1 MKSLAVTTV
10 VIGAL
15 LAADGAMARDDDRKG
30 DRKDRVEQRHYD
42 GHYDRY
48 SYRDKHH
55 RGYHSK
61 HERRH
66 HERRHFNKHDVVR
79 LDIPVRIRGDERV
92 HLRRLL
98 KNYYNINPDH
108 YRLRKVV
115 VDSRG
120 RHDYASA
127 RLKVG
132 GEVSDRTRLERGK
145 NHLRAPRYSNG
156 RWVLGLR
163 NARVNNIRVVLEPRQ
178 RYARHEHP
186 RRWMKYRAWY

>member
-1 MKSLAVTTV
+1 MRTLALTTA

-15 LAADGAMARDDDRKG
+15 LAADGALAKSDDHPRE
-30 DRKDRVEQRHYD
+30 RKDRVEQRHYE
-42 GHYDRY
+42 DRG
-48 SYRDKHH
+48 HH
-55 RGYHSK
+55 RS

-66 HERRHFNKHDVVR
+66 HQRHRFNHRDVVR
-79 LDIPVRIRGDERV
+79 IDIPVRIRGDERV

-98 KNYYNINPDH
+98 RSYYNINPDH

-120 RHDYASA
+120 RHHHASA

-132 GEVSDRTRLERGK
+132 GHVSDRTLLERGR

-178 RYARHEHP
+178 HLARQDHP
-186 RRWMKYRAWY
+186 RRWMHYGRHF

>member
-1 MKSLAVTTV
+1 MKTLALTTV

-15 LAADGAMARDDDRKG
+15 LAADGALAKHDDHKRE
-30 DRKDRVEQRHYD
+30 RKDRVEQRNYD
-42 GHYDRY
+42 N
-48 SYRDKHH
+48 
-55 RGYHSK
+55 RGYDHK
-61 HERRH
+61 RERRH
-66 HERRHFNKHDVVR
+66 EQRRHFNKRDVVR

-98 KNYYNINPDH
+98 RNHYNIDPNN

-120 RHDYASA
+120 RNHYASA

-132 GEVSDRTRLERGK
+132 GQMADRTRLERGK

-156 RWVLGLR
+156 RWVLGLN
-163 NARVNNIRVVLEPRQ
+163 NARVNNIRVVLEPRK
-178 RYARHEHP
+178 RYARHDHP
-186 RRWMKYRAWY
+186 RRWMQYNWRF